1 MSKHGASWDLQDGGG
16 LAALLPKPLMEKWFI
31 LSKGPQDLQRR
42 P

>member
-16 LAALLPKPLMEKWFI
+16 LAALLLKPLMEKWFL
-31 LSKGPQDLQRR
+31 LSKEPQDLQRR